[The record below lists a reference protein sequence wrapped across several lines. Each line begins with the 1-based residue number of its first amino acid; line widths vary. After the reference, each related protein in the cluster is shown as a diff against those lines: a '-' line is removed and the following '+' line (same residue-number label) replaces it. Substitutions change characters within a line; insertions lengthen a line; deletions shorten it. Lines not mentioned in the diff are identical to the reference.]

1 MKPSC
6 FFVKGEGAWI
16 ALCSAS
22 RLAFAAFGKAVASE
36 AVSSCLQAALAERSD
51 GSERSE
57 AKQKSSPPYNPL
69 SPTTREV
76 AALRVDLSG
85 AYAPYF
91 KFSIFKLRVLASKF
105 KNLRLICDFG
115 DVKFWKFMKI

>member
-1 MKPSC
+1 M
-6 FFVKGEGAWI
+6 
-16 ALCSAS
+16 
-22 RLAFAAFGKAVASE
+22 FAAFGEAVASV

-57 AKQKSSPPYNPL
+57 AKQKSSFPSLQSPIPYDVR
-69 SPTTREV
+69 SYCTACRFIWR
-76 AALRVDLSG
+76 LRAVL
-85 AYAPYF
+85 F

-115 DVKFWKFMKI
+115 DAKF

>member
-1 MKPSC
+1 MKLNFATRRRDGFKFKGGSYLVGSDRSRPSR
-6 FFVKGEGAWI
+6 F
-16 ALCSAS
+16 L
-22 RLAFAAFGKAVASE
+22 LAVAS
-36 AVSSCLQAALAERSD
+36 R
-51 GSERSE
+51 
-57 AKQKSSPPYNPL
+57 AKELPPPPFFFKKTIPYL
-69 SPTTREV
+69 PTTCEV

-115 DVKFWKFMKI
+115 DAKF

>member
-1 MKPSC
+1 MKLSKKAPP
-6 FFVKGEGAWI
+6 FF
-16 ALCSAS
+16 
-22 RLAFAAFGKAVASE
+22 
-36 AVSSCLQAALAERSD
+36 
-51 GSERSE
+51 
-57 AKQKSSPPYNPL
+57 YNPL

-115 DVKFWKFMKI
+115 DAKF